1 MMRALSSPQILLL
14 CLLSITFGP
23 GKAAVTN
30 FQNCEPSHQRRI
42 VVRVENKDRALV
54 ENLKAEDLDLSTN
67 KSPAQILKLD
77 RLTNQPL
84 AVAILIDTS
93 RSQETVLEGTKLA
106 ARKFIQSVVRTD
118 RDLAAVITFTGEA
131 TVEQDLTHDQA
142 KLMAAIDRVK
152 YGVSTDNLGR
162 VLMGTRPPDEVTTMS
177 GATAL
182 WDSLWATADDLFK
195 SGEGRSIIVLL
206 TDGEDTYSRAQ
217 ARDVIEKAG
226 SKNVAI
232 FSLGIGNEKVV
243 PVNHDA
249 LSKLS
254 QETGGRSFFPKK
266 IQELDAI
273 FEEIEQDARSHYLV
287 NYCLANP
294 LSKSAPLKVKIEIR
308 NPELRKQNLRLSYQ
322 HYAL

>member
-1 MMRALSSPQILLL
+1 MNRVLLL
-14 CLLSITFGP
+14 PLILISALLSITLCP
-23 GKAAVTN
+23 GNGVAGN

-42 VVRVENKDRALV
+42 VVRVETKDHALV
-54 ENLKAEDLDLSTN
+54 ENLKAEDIDISTN

-77 RLTNQPL
+77 RLDNQPL

-106 ARKFIQSVVRTD
+106 ARKFIQSALRTD

-131 TVEQDLTHDQA
+131 TIEQDLTNDQA
-142 KLMAAIDRVK
+142 KLLTAIDRVK

-162 VLMGTRPPDEVTTMS
+162 VLMGGRPPDEVETMS

-182 WDSLWATADDLFK
+182 WDSVWATVEELFK
-195 SGEGRSIIVLL
+195 PGDSRRIIVLL

-226 SKNVAI
+226 SKNVTV
-232 FSLGIGNEKVV
+232 FSLGIGNDKIG

-273 FEEIEQDARSHYLV
+273 FHEIEQEARSHYVV
-287 NYCLANP
+287 NYCLASP
-294 LSKSAPLKVKIEIR
+294 PSKSTPLKVKIEIR
-308 NPELRKQNLRLSYQ
+308 NSELRKSSLRLSYQ
-322 HYAL
+322 YYAL

>member
-1 MMRALSSPQILLL
+1 MNRVLLL
-14 CLLSITFGP
+14 PLILISALLSITLCPGNGFG
-23 GKAAVTN
+23 GN
-30 FQNCEPSHQRRI
+30 FQNCEPTHQRRI
-42 VVRVENKDRALV
+42 LVRVETKDHELV
-54 ENLKAEDLDLSTN
+54 ENLKAEDIDISAN
-67 KSPAQILKLD
+67 KSAAQILQLD

-106 ARKFIQSVVRTD
+106 ARRFIQSVLRTD
-118 RDLAAVITFTGEA
+118 RDLAAVITFTGEV

-142 KLMAAIDRVK
+142 KLLAAIDRVR

-182 WDSLWATADDLFK
+182 WDSLWATADELFK
-195 SGEGRSIIVLL
+195 SDNPRRIIVLL

-226 SKNVAI
+226 SENVAV

-273 FEEIEQDARSHYLV
+273 FHEIEQEARSYYLV

-294 LSKSAPLKVKIEIR
+294 PAKSAPVKVKIEIR
-308 NPELRKQNLRLSYQ
+308 NPELRKSNLRLSYQ
-322 HYAL
+322 RYAL